1 MKKAG
6 CSSHCISTNGHLLSK
21 PSFKLQAADLPPV
34 DEWKCAIKMLG
45 GQGYCRERVF
55 FVVAAAAAAAVVAAG
70 MAVLQQKVQ
79 ITITT
84 AAQLREVL
92 IACGEALVSIQF
104 ESEHTVPSVRREAA
118 HGLYRTLQ
126 LIAASSTGTGG
137 TTVSRKTPPCSL
149 DVAYQVF
156 HGIMTSTVHMLEC
169 SGEMTQAKVDAF
181 YSHLS
186 ATLLNSTPTQLF
198 DQLASTGCPSAAASG
213 AAASQ
218 DSTWGK
224 GHALAGLKGFFQK
237 PVADKPVTVKA
248 SSKGAV
254 VASTAKQA
262 AFAAA
267 PGKPA
272 QKAAAA
278 TARSSGAGGAAG
290 SGKGSSAATPPE
302 LLVGSNLLKWYCS
315 PEGLE
320 HKVVV
325 VS

>member
-1 MKKAG
+1 M
-6 CSSHCISTNGHLLSK
+6 
-21 PSFKLQAADLPPV
+21 
-34 DEWKCAIKMLG
+34 
-45 GQGYCRERVF
+45 
-55 FVVAAAAAAAVVAAG
+55 VVTAAAAGVVAAG

-92 IACGEALVSIQF
+92 IACCEGMVMIEAECDHASRNVP
-104 ESEHTVPSVRREAA
+104 PSVKREVSNC
-118 HGLYRTLQ
+118 LYRTLQ
-126 LIAASSTGTGG
+126 LIAASPTGNIDESISNSTS
-137 TTVSRKTPPCSL
+137 VRPRPPCSL
-149 DVAYQVF
+149 DVAYKVF

-169 SGEMTQAKVDAF
+169 SGEMTQAKADAF
-181 YSHLS
+181 YGQLS
-186 ATLLNSTPTQLF
+186 DTLLNSTPSQLF
-198 DQLASTGCPSAAASG
+198 DLIASSSGGPPMPASAAASG
-213 AAASQ
+213 AAVSQ

-237 PVADKPVTVKA
+237 PAPDKPVTMKA

-262 AFAAA
+262 ASAAA

-272 QKAAAA
+272 QRAAAA
-278 TARSSGAGGAAG
+278 AARSSGASGAAG
-290 SGKGSSAATPPE
+290 SSKGSPAATPPE
-302 LLVGSNLLKWYCS
+302 LLVEANLLKWYCS

-320 HKVVV
+320 YKVVV